1 MESVHDKIHMQSR
14 CITPKMKGLENVK
27 AFLRSGSEDTLS
39 TAKDILPSSEVDR
52 DALIQAL
59 LEVRVELATL
69 KASNRIKTSA
79 STSVVTGGSEPKAST
94 PSASPELDAATPPF
108 VPTAQNAKEP
118 EQPREEK
125 PESERLC
132 VSMWGVKEC
141 PGTSVNECVRKH
153 LPLCHS
159 PLCFGRPDRRKT
171 CTEENSKWHGHMN
184 AQYRAAV
191 RAEKKRKREENE
203 KREFAEYKKMKH
215 KGNLKTPSAPGGTH
229 KHPKSQKE
237 SKPHK
242 EAAASRETKKKT
254 HNHAQSHGKWSQ
266 PRPGPRTIGDF
277 FPNLPRPAQQ
287 GSVWGN
293 PPPNTAWAPTPA
305 APTNAQEL
313 LLSLKALLNSGVV

>member
-1 MESVHDKIHMQSR
+1 M
-14 CITPKMKGLENVK
+14 
-27 AFLRSGSEDTLS
+27 
-39 TAKDILPSSEVDR
+39 
-52 DALIQAL
+52 
-59 LEVRVELATL
+59 ELATL

-215 KGNLKTPSAPGGTH
+215 KGNLKTPSAPGGHT
-229 KHPKSQKE
+229 
-237 SKPHK
+237 
-242 EAAASRETKKKT
+242 
-254 HNHAQSHGKWSQ
+254 N
-266 PRPGPRTIGDF
+266 I
-277 FPNLPRPAQQ
+277 PNLRRSPNLTRRLQPPERPRRRPTTTLRVM
-287 GSVWGN
+287 GSGHSLDQARGPSETSFQTCPDQPN
-293 PPPNTAWAPTPA
+293 KARCGEIHPQTQHGHPPRRLLPMLRSCCSVSRRSST
-305 APTNAQEL
+305 QE
-313 LLSLKALLNSGVV
+313 